1 MTAVQ
6 GDLFRPASRAEEKFR
21 AFHEANPHVYRELL
35 RLALEMR
42 RRGREKWGIAGIFEV
57 LRWNRAMQTD
67 APDYKLCNT
76 HRAFY
81 ARMLMEQEPE
91 LRGFFDLRQSVAD
104 GAFEGDQ

>member
-1 MTAVQ
+1 
-6 GDLFRPASRAEEKFR
+6 
-21 AFHEANPHVYRELL
+21 
-35 RLALEMR
+35 MR